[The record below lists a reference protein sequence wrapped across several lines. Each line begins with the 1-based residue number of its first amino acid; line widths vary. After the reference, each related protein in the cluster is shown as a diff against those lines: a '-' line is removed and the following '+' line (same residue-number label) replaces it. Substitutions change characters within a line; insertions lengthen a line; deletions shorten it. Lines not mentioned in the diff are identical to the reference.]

1 MSLLQAL
8 NELYEK
14 GVDYVDIHGLE
25 GTNIDTVGFSFS
37 KDYMNPDLRDNF
49 DSLGYDDEDVFEEYE
64 NEEEKGSPLTD
75 DDINQLL

>member
-1 MSLLQAL
+1 MNLLQAL

-49 DSLGYDDEDVFEEYE
+49 DSLGYDEDVFEEYK
-64 NEEEKGSPLTD
+64 NEEEKGGPLTD